1 MPFFGKNVMTH
12 SKHLLSVNMLTFHF
26 NKIYGSE
33 GGKKIPTVRK
43 KAVGICVSKMNN
55 GLSDH

>member
-1 MPFFGKNVMTH
+1 MTH